1 MKLLLDTQCLLW
13 WFTEP
18 EQLNSKAIEQIIDL
32 DNEVFFSVAS
42 AWEIAIKVGIG
53 KLPLPEPV
61 DIYIASRMRLLGAKY
76 LDIVFHHAC
85 QVAKLPLLHR
95 DPFDRILV
103 AQAQIEQMTLV
114 TADKILTEYDLDL
127 LWAKA

>member
-18 EQLNSKAIEQIIDL
+18 ERLSSEAIEQIVDE
-32 DNEVFFSVAS
+32 DNELFFSVAS

-53 KLPLPEPV
+53 KLPLSEPV
-61 DIYIASRMRLLGAKY
+61 DTYVASRMRRLGAKY
-76 LDIVFHHAC
+76 LDIVFPHAC
-85 QVAKLPLLHR
+85 RVATLPLLHR

-103 AQAQIEQMTLV
+103 AQAQIEKMTLL
-114 TADKILTEYDLDL
+114 TADEVLIQYGVEL

>member
-1 MKLLLDTQCLLW
+1 LKLLLDTQCLLW

-18 EQLNSKAIEQIIDL
+18 ERLNSKAIEQIIDL
-32 DNEVFFSVAS
+32 DNEIFFSVAS
-42 AWEIAIKVGIG
+42 VWEIAIKVGIG
-53 KLPLPEPV
+53 KLSLAEPV
-61 DIYIASRMRLLGAKY
+61 DTYIASRMRRLGAKY
-76 LDIVFHHAC
+76 LDIVFPHAC
-85 QVAKLPLLHR
+85 QVAKLPLLHK
-95 DPFDRILV
+95 DLFDRILV

>member
-1 MKLLLDTQCLLW
+1 LKLLLDTQCLLW

-18 EQLNSKAIEQIIDL
+18 ERLKSAAIEQIVST
-32 DNEVFFSVAS
+32 DNELFFSVAS

-53 KLPLPEPV
+53 KLPLSEPV
-61 DIYIASRMRLLGAKY
+61 DTYVASRMRLLGAKY
-76 LDIVFHHAC
+76 VDIVFPHAC
-85 QVAKLPLLHR
+85 RVATLPLFHR

-114 TADKILTEYDLDL
+114 TADEVLNQYEVDL

>member
-1 MKLLLDTQCLLW
+1 LNLLLDTQCLLW
-13 WFTEP
+13 WFTAP
-18 EQLNSKAIEQIIDL
+18 EQLNSKAIKQIVDA
-32 DNEVFFSVAS
+32 DNELFFSVAS

-61 DIYIASRMRLLGAKY
+61 DTYAKY
-76 LDIVFHHAC
+76 LDIVFPHAC
-85 QVAKLPLLHR
+85 RVATLPLLHR

-103 AQAQIEQMTLV
+103 AQAQIERMTLV
-114 TADKILTEYDLDL
+114 TADEILTQYSVDL

>member
-18 EQLNSKAIEQIIDL
+18 ERLNSNTIEQIVL
-32 DNEVFFSVAS
+32 EGNELFFSVAS

-53 KLPLPEPV
+53 KLPLSEPV
-61 DIYIASRMRLLGAKY
+61 DTYVASRMQRLGAKY
-76 LDIVFHHAC
+76 LDIVFPHAC
-85 QVAKLPLLHR
+85 RVATLPLLHR

-103 AQAQIEQMTLV
+103 AQAQIEKMTLV
-114 TADKILTEYDLDL
+114 TADEILTQYQVEL

>member
-1 MKLLLDTQCLLW
+1 LKLLLDTQCLLW

-18 EQLNSKAIEQIIDL
+18 ERLNSKAIEQIIDL
-32 DNEVFFSVAS
+32 DNEIFFSVAS

-61 DIYIASRMRLLGAKY
+61 DIYIASRMQLLGAKY
-76 LDIVFHHAC
+76 LDIVFPHAC

-103 AQAQIEQMTLV
+103 AQAQIERMTLV

>member
-1 MKLLLDTQCLLW
+1 LKLLLDTQCFLW

-18 EQLNSKAIEQIIDL
+18 EKLNSAAIDRIVAEDSEL
-32 DNEVFFSVAS
+32 FVSVAS

-61 DIYIASRMRLLGAKY
+61 DTYVSSRMQLLGAKH
-76 LDIVFHHAC
+76 LDILFPHAC
-85 QVAKLPLLHR
+85 RVSTLPLLHR
-95 DPFDRILV
+95 DPFARILV
-103 AQAQIEQMTLV
+103 AQAQIEKMILV
-114 TADKILTEYDLDL
+114 TADEILTQYDVEL

>member
-1 MKLLLDTQCLLW
+1 LKLLLDTQCLLW

-18 EQLNSKAIEQIIDL
+18 ERLNSAAIEQIVAE
-32 DNEVFFSVAS
+32 DNELFFSVAS

-53 KLPLPEPV
+53 KLPLAEPV
-61 DIYIASRMRLLGAKY
+61 DTYIASRIRRLGAKS
-76 LDIVFHHAC
+76 LDIVFPHAC
-85 QVAKLPLLHR
+85 RVATLPLLHR

-103 AQAQIEQMTLV
+103 AQAQIEKMTLV
-114 TADKILTEYDLDL
+114 TADEILIQYDVDV

>member
-1 MKLLLDTQCLLW
+1 LKLLLDTQCLLW

-18 EQLNSKAIEQIIDL
+18 ERLNSEAIDQIVSE
-32 DNEVFFSVAS
+32 DNELFFSVAS

-61 DIYIASRMRLLGAKY
+61 DTYIASRMRLLDAKY
-76 LDIVFHHAC
+76 LDIVFPHAC
-85 QVAKLPLLHR
+85 RVGTLPLLHR
-95 DPFDRILV
+95 DPFDRILI

-114 TADKILTEYDLDL
+114 TADEILTQYGVKL

>member
-1 MKLLLDTQCLLW
+1 MKLLLDTQCFLW
-13 WFTEP
+13 WFAEP
-18 EQLNSKAIEQIIDL
+18 ERVNPTAIEQIVAE
-32 DNEVFFSVAS
+32 DNELFFSVAS

-61 DIYIASRMRLLGAKY
+61 DSYIGSRMRLLGAKY
-76 LDIVFHHAC
+76 LDILFPHAC
-85 QVAKLPLLHR
+85 KVATLPLLHR

-103 AQAQIEQMTLV
+103 SQAQIEQMTLV
-114 TADKILTEYDLDL
+114 TADEILAQYGIDL

>member
-1 MKLLLDTQCLLW
+1 LKLLLDTQCLLW

-18 EQLNSKAIEQIIDL
+18 ERLNSATVAQIIAE
-32 DNEVFFSVAS
+32 DNELFFSVAS

-61 DIYIASRMRLLGAKY
+61 DIYIASRMRLLGAKS
-76 LDIVFHHAC
+76 LDIILPHAC
-85 QVAKLPLLHR
+85 RVATLPLLHR
-95 DPFDRILV
+95 DPFDRILL

-114 TADKILTEYDLDL
+114 TADEILTQYGVNL

>member
-1 MKLLLDTQCLLW
+1 LKLLLDTQCFLW

-18 EQLNSKAIEQIIDL
+18 KRLNSDVIEQIISE
-32 DNEVFFSVAS
+32 DNELFLSVAS
-42 AWEIAIKVGIG
+42 AWEIAIKVSVS

-61 DIYIASRMRLLGAKY
+61 DIYIASRMQRLGIKY
-76 LDIVFHHAC
+76 LDIVFPHVC
-85 QVAKLPLLHR
+85 QVATLPLLHR

-103 AQAQIEQMTLV
+103 AQAQIERLTLV
-114 TADKILTEYDLDL
+114 TADEILTNYNVDL

>member
-1 MKLLLDTQCLLW
+1 LKLLLDTQCLLW

-18 EQLNSKAIEQIIDL
+18 ERLNSKAIEQIIDL
-32 DNEVFFSVAS
+32 DNEIFFSVAS

-53 KLPLPEPV
+53 KLPLTEPV
-61 DIYIASRMRLLGAKY
+61 DTYIASRMRLLGAKY
-76 LDIVFHHAC
+76 LDIVFSHAC
-85 QVAKLPLLHR
+85 QVAKLPLLHK

>member
-1 MKLLLDTQCLLW
+1 LKLLLDTQCLLW

-18 EQLNSKAIEQIIDL
+18 ERLNSEAIEQIVDE
-32 DNEVFFSVAS
+32 DNELFFSVAS

-53 KLPLPEPV
+53 KLPLSEPV
-61 DIYIASRMRLLGAKY
+61 DTYVSSRMRRLGAKY
-76 LDIVFHHAC
+76 LDIVFPHAC
-85 QVAKLPLLHR
+85 RVATLPLLHR

-103 AQAQIEQMTLV
+103 AQAQIEKMMLV
-114 TADKILTEYDLDL
+114 TADEALIQYGVEL

>member
-1 MKLLLDTQCLLW
+1 LKLLLDTQCLLW

-18 EQLNSKAIEQIIDL
+18 ERLNSNTIEQIVL
-32 DNEVFFSVAS
+32 EGNELFFSVAS

-53 KLPLPEPV
+53 KLPLSEPV
-61 DIYIASRMRLLGAKY
+61 DTYIASRMQRLGAKY
-76 LDIVFHHAC
+76 LDIVFPHAC
-85 QVAKLPLLHR
+85 RVATLPLLHR

-103 AQAQIEQMTLV
+103 AQAQIEKMTLV
-114 TADKILTEYDLDL
+114 TADEILTQYQVEL

>member
-1 MKLLLDTQCLLW
+1 LKLLLDTQCLLW

-18 EQLNSKAIEQIIDL
+18 ERLNAAAVAQIIAE
-32 DNEVFFSVAS
+32 DNELFFSVAS

-61 DIYIASRMRLLGAKY
+61 DIYVASRMRLLGAKS
-76 LDIVFHHAC
+76 LDISLPHAC
-85 QVAKLPLLHR
+85 KVATLPLLHR
-95 DPFDRILV
+95 DPFDRILL

-114 TADKILTEYDLDL
+114 TADEILTQYNIDL

>member
-1 MKLLLDTQCLLW
+1 LNLLLDTQCLLW
-13 WFTEP
+13 WFTAP
-18 EQLNSKAIEQIIDL
+18 EQLNSKAIEQIVDAE
-32 DNEVFFSVAS
+32 NELFFSVAS

-61 DIYIASRMRLLGAKY
+61 DTYVASRMRLLGAKS
-76 LDIVFHHAC
+76 LDIVFPHAC
-85 QVAKLPLLHR
+85 RVATLPLLHR

-103 AQAQIEQMTLV
+103 AQAQIERMTLV
-114 TADKILTEYDLDL
+114 TADEILTQYSVDL

>member
-18 EQLNSKAIEQIIDL
+18 ERLNSKAIEQIIDL
-32 DNEVFFSVAS
+32 DNEIFFSVAS

-76 LDIVFHHAC
+76 LDIVFPHAC

-103 AQAQIEQMTLV
+103 AQAQIEAMTLV

>member
-1 MKLLLDTQCLLW
+1 LNLLLDTQCLLW
-13 WFTEP
+13 WFTAP
-18 EQLNSKAIEQIIDL
+18 EQLNSKAIEQIVDS
-32 DNEVFFSVAS
+32 DNALFFSVAS

-61 DIYIASRMRLLGAKY
+61 DTYVASRMQLLGAKY
-76 LDIVFHHAC
+76 LDIVFPHAC
-85 QVAKLPLLHR
+85 RVATLPLLHR

-103 AQAQIEQMTLV
+103 AQAQIERMTLV
-114 TADKILTEYDLDL
+114 TADEILTQYSVDL

>member
-18 EQLNSKAIEQIIDL
+18 ERLNSDAIEQIVAE
-32 DNEVFFSVAS
+32 DNELFFSVAS

-61 DIYIASRMRLLGAKY
+61 DTYVSSRMRRLGAKS
-76 LDIVFHHAC
+76 LDIVFPHVC
-85 QVAKLPLLHR
+85 KVAKLPLLHR
-95 DPFDRILV
+95 DPFDRILL

-114 TADKILTEYDLDL
+114 TADEILTQYGSDI
-127 LWAKA
+127 LWAKG